1 MAIDAAM
8 VAGAESSQF
17 ELTLEARETCDDA
30 KARADRSSAPAW
42 GAKPACALTTFT
54 QGAA

>member
-30 KARADRSSAPAW
+30 KARADRSSASAW

-54 QGAA
+54 QGA